1 MRRKGFS
8 VNVNKTKDIQLLFGK
23 KSNVSKE
30 DPREV
35 CGEGVGCNSI
45 Q

>member
-1 MRRKGFS
+1 M
-8 VNVNKTKDIQLLFGK
+8 NLNKTKDIQLLFGK
-23 KSNVSKE
+23 KSNVSKV